1 MPENSKWV
9 GSDLSRVRLH
19 ILRYQHLDS
28 YNNHFWGFSGREGG
42 REGGKEGGKETVWGR
57 MLTGGKET
65 NSAAPQWEARLL
77 VTWL

>member
-42 REGGKEGGKETVWGR
+42 REGGKEGGREGGREQSYSQASTTYTVLDLR
-57 MLTGGKET
+57 A
-65 NSAAPQWEARLL
+65 SF
-77 VTWL
+77 VF